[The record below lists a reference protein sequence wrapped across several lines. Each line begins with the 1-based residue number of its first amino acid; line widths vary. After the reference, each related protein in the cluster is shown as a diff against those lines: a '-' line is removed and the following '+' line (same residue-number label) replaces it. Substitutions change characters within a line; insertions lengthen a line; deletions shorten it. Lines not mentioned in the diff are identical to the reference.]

1 MTVDTAGLSAPLGR
15 PATIIAHV
23 SCEVQL
29 ADLAIPGIP
38 GTKTITSSFTSP
50 IDPYR
55 ARGDQP

>member
-1 MTVDTAGLSAPLGR
+1 MDTAGLSAPLGR